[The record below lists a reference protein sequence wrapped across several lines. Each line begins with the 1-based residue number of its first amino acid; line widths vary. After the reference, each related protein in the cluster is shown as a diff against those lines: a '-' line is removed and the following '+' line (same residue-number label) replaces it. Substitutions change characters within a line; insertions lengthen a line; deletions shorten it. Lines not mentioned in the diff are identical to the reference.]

1 MSDHLKETIKA
12 TLITEENYVLIYNL
26 AKNNDLAISAVK
38 IGNWFVSLTLH
49 VDSLFTQLPFDIV
62 EQHFFTV
69 SAAHITEDLELVGE
83 PSGMMN
89 SYDAKRR
96 TTNIKPQNNDVKECN
111 NMSNCKMTVE
121 HALFMIDRYGSR
133 THGVLMEYG
142 KSSKEILATFK
153 DGVKAGYLGET
164 DSPKKPFLTNEGR
177 ERLHEYFG
185 NDVNGYDE

>member
-12 TLITEENYVLIYNL
+12 TLITEENYVLVYNL

-38 IGNWFVSLTLH
+38 IGNWFVSLTLR

-62 EQHFFTV
+62 EQHFFIV

-96 TTNIKPQNNDVKECN
+96 TTTINPQNNDVKEFN

-121 HALFMIDRYGSR
+121 YALFMIDRYGSR

-153 DGVKAGYLGET
+153 DGVKAGYLGKT
-164 DSPKKPFLTNEGR
+164 DSPKRPFLTNEGR